1 MALIAADATQLPLAM
16 LMVFGTAKLLSEL
29 FEHFG
34 QPGIVAEIL
43 AGILLGPHVLG
54 WVEPNELIVA
64 FAELGVMFLLFRVG
78 LEVKASEFIRV
89 GYTAAIIALLG
100 VILPF
105 IAGWLLA
112 TAFHH
117 ESIES
122 VFVGAAMV
130 ATSVGITARFLA
142 SKGLLQA
149 RASRIILAA
158 AVIDDVLGLIVL
170 AVVTSIARGNV
181 NVAQLTLTAVLALG
195 FIVMVVRW
203 GTRAMGAIL
212 PQISQKLRSGEG
224 QFTLAMCLLFGLSV
238 LSIYAG
244 VAAIIGA
251 FLAGMALAETVDRR
265 VHDLTNG
272 VAELF
277 TPFFLVG
284 IGLRFN
290 FTAFANVST
299 VVFAIVILLA
309 AILSKVVGC
318 GLPAIKGGKR
328 DALRIGIGMIPRGEV
343 GMVVAQIG
351 LAMSVISD
359 RVFGVVVFMS
369 VMTTLISPPLL
380 NWAYKDVKAQ
390 AAIETRFRIG

>member
-1 MALIAADATQLPLAM
+1 MAFIATDAVHLPFAM
-16 LMVFGTAKLLSEL
+16 LIVFGTAKLLSEL
-29 FEHFG
+29 FEYFG

-43 AGILLGPHVLG
+43 AGILLGPNVLG
-54 WVEPNELIVA
+54 WVQPNELILA
-64 FAELGVMFLLFRVG
+64 FAEIGVMFLLFRVG

-89 GYTAAIIALLG
+89 GYPAALIALLG

-105 IAGWLLA
+105 VAGWLLA
-112 TAFHH
+112 AAFHH
-117 ESIES
+117 DAIES

-130 ATSVGITARFLA
+130 ATSVGITAQFLA

-170 AVVTSIARGNV
+170 AVVTSMAKGNV
-181 NVAQLTLTAVLALG
+181 NFAQLSLTAALAIG
-195 FIVMVVRW
+195 FTVMVVRW
-203 GTRAMGAIL
+203 GTRAMRAIL
-212 PQISQKLRSGEG
+212 PQITQRLRGGEV
-224 QFTLAMCLLFGLSV
+224 QFTLAMCLLFSLSV
-238 LSIYAG
+238 LSVYAG

-251 FLAGMALAETVDRR
+251 FLAGMALSETVDKR

-272 VAELF
+272 VSELF

-299 VVFAIVILLA
+299 ILFALVILVA

-318 GLPAIKGGKR
+318 GLPAMRGGKR

-351 LAMSVISD
+351 LAMSVLSD
-359 RVFGVVVFMS
+359 RIFGVVVFMS
-369 VMTTLISPPLL
+369 VMTTLIAPSLL
-380 NWAYKDVKAQ
+380 NWAYKDVKADG
-390 AAIETRFRIG
+390 AEETMFRIG

>member
-130 ATSVGITARFLA
+130 ATSVGITSRFLA
-142 SKGLLQA
+142 SKGFLQA
-149 RASRIILAA
+149 QASRIILAA
-158 AVIDDVLGLIVL
+158 AVIDDALGLILL
-170 AVVTSIARGNV
+170 AVVTSMAQGNV
-181 NVAQLTLTAVLALG
+181 NVAQLMLTAVLAFG

-203 GTRAMGAIL
+203 GTRAMRAIL
-212 PQISQKLRSGEG
+212 PQISQ
-224 QFTLAMCLLFGLSV
+224 
-238 LSIYAG
+238 
-244 VAAIIGA
+244 
-251 FLAGMALAETVDRR
+251 
-265 VHDLTNG
+265 
-272 VAELF
+272 
-277 TPFFLVG
+277 
-284 IGLRFN
+284 
-290 FTAFANVST
+290 
-299 VVFAIVILLA
+299 
-309 AILSKVVGC
+309 
-318 GLPAIKGGKR
+318 
-328 DALRIGIGMIPRGEV
+328 
-343 GMVVAQIG
+343 
-351 LAMSVISD
+351 
-359 RVFGVVVFMS
+359 
-369 VMTTLISPPLL
+369 
-380 NWAYKDVKAQ
+380 
-390 AAIETRFRIG
+390 